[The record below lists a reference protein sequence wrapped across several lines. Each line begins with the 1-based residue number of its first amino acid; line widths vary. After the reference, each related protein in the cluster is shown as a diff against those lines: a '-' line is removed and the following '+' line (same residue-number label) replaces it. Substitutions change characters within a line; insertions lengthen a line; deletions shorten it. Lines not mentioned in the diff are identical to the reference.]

1 MKNTVGKFNLIGL
14 ILLVGILLSAC
25 GGTGS
30 GHLEDIPNGFDGPE
44 LLIVGSDS
52 ATIRF
57 DTGVPTVCNAP
68 FGETE
73 DYGEVATIPM
83 LSGATLDHVLTFN
96 GLEADTEYHYKIIAT
111 DNAGNVYQSG
121 DFTFRTAAVDE
132 SLGSNWLS
140 LEAGAQ
146 VVDVSSNFGGAA
158 NDETWGANGAIDGN
172 RGSEW
177 SSAGDGDAAF
187 IDIELAE
194 TVRIDQLVV
203 HSRSMSNDTAQIFA
217 FQVRTDADEIYGPFQ
232 LPNADEGHVF
242 EVDITAS
249 SLRFEALETSGGN
262 TGFVEIE
269 AYGELAGG

>member
-1 MKNTVGKFNLIGL
+1 MEKTTGKINLFAL
-14 ILLVGILLSAC
+14 ILFAGLLLSAC
-25 GGTGS
+25 GGTVSGS
-30 GHLEDIPNGFDGPE
+30 LADIPNGFEGPE

-83 LSGATLDHVLTFN
+83 LSGATIDHVLTFS
-96 GLEADTEYHYKIIAT
+96 GLEADTDYHYKIIAT
-111 DNAGNVYQSG
+111 DNEGNVYQSG
-121 DFTFRTAAVDE
+121 DFTFRTSAKDD

-146 VVDVSSNFGGAA
+146 VIDVSSNFGGAA
-158 NDETWGANGAIDGN
+158 NDETWGADGAIDGN

-177 SSAGDGDAAF
+177 SSAGDGDAAY
-187 IDIELAE
+187 IEIGLAD
-194 TVRIDQLVV
+194 TIRIDQLVV
-203 HSRSMSNDTAQIFA
+203 HSRSMSNDTAQIFS
-217 FQVRTDADEIYGPFQ
+217 FQVRTNTDEIYGPFQ
-232 LPNADEGHVF
+232 LPNTDEGHVF
-242 EVDITAS
+242 EVEITAS

-269 AYGELAGG
+269 AYGEIVTE